1 MSFNHASESSWPLLG
16 CYRACRT
23 MTVHCLPGV
32 HIDIPTIYFLI
43 AGVLLMFMVF
53 LESVLERL
61 PFNAAML
68 YLPIGWLLGPSG
80 VNLIHIDLRGHAD
93 VLTVITRVALL
104 LSLFTV
110 GLKLRVAFR
119 GPGSRLWW
127 LPLRLGVGS
136 MLITVPLLAICICFL
151 SGLPFAVALLLSAI
165 LAPTDP
171 VLASDVQIKNV
182 DDPDQLRFS
191 LSGEGGLNDG
201 SAFPFVILALM
212 LLGVT
217 DEVAQVDHFGWF
229 VAWGVVAGIGC
240 GALAGWTM
248 SRLVLLARQRFGLAL
263 GMEEFMAIGI
273 IMLSYGVAELVHGI
287 GFLSVFAAGL
297 AMRQVES
304 ASSGD
309 KPAGELIAAAEDSG
323 KSAAAVHPEQAPVYL
338 TETVLGFNQQLEHF
352 AEFFMVLLMGILLSE
367 FGISGEG
374 VLIAGLLFFVVRPIA
389 VGLGLLGSDTETSH
403 RWLIAWFGIRGVGSL
418 YYLCFILQFWHDK
431 LNVRI
436 AQDVLTVLALSV
448 LLHGISSAPLMH
460 LYWRKRVKAGAK
472 PEL

>member
-1 MSFNHASESSWPLLG
+1 
-16 CYRACRT
+16 
-23 MTVHCLPGV
+23 
-32 HIDIPTIYFLI
+32 
-43 AGVLLMFMVF
+43 MFMVF

-80 VNLIHIDLRGHAD
+80 IGLIRIDLQSHAD

-119 GPGSRLWW
+119 GEGSRLWW
-127 LPLRLGVGS
+127 LPLRLGVVS
-136 MLITVPLLAICICFL
+136 MVITVPLLAICIAFL
-151 SGLPFAVALLLSAI
+151 FGLQFAVALLLAAI

-171 VLASDVQIKNV
+171 VLASDVQIQNV
-182 DDPDQLRFS
+182 DDPDQLRFG

-201 SAFPFVILALM
+201 SAYPFVILALM

-217 DEVAQVDHFGWF
+217 DDITRVDHFGWF
-229 VAWGVVAGIGC
+229 VAWGVIAGIGC
-240 GALAGWTM
+240 GALAGWTL
-248 SRLVLLARQRFGLAL
+248 SRTVLFARQRFRLAL
-263 GMEEFMAIGI
+263 GMEEFMAIGV
-273 IMLSYGVAELVHGI
+273 IMLSYGVAELIHGI

-309 KPAGELIAAAEDSG
+309 KPAGELIAAAQDSG
-323 KSAAAVHPEQAPVYL
+323 KDAASVHPEQAPVYL

-352 AEFFMVLLMGILLSE
+352 AEFFMVLLIGILLSE
-367 FGISGEG
+367 YGLSGEG

-389 VGLGLLGSDTETSH
+389 VWLGLLGSGTEASH

-418 YYLCFILQFWHDK
+418 YYLCFVLQFWHDK
-431 LNVRI
+431 LNARI
-436 AQDVLTVLALSV
+436 AQDVLTVLALSI
-448 LLHGISSAPLMH
+448 LLHGISSTPLMH
-460 LYWRKRVKAGAK
+460 LYWRKRVAAK
-472 PEL
+472 GRE

>member
-1 MSFNHASESSWPLLG
+1 
-16 CYRACRT
+16 
-23 MTVHCLPGV
+23 
-32 HIDIPTIYFLI
+32 
-43 AGVLLMFMVF
+43 MFMVF

-80 VNLIHIDLRGHAD
+80 TGLIHIDLRAHAD

-119 GPGSRLWW
+119 GEASRLWW
-127 LPLRLGVGS
+127 LPLRLGVIS
-136 MLITVPLLAICICFL
+136 MLITVPLLALSISFL
-151 SGLPFAVALLLSAI
+151 FGLPFAVAMVLSAI

-171 VLASDVQIKNV
+171 VLASDVQVKNV

-201 SAFPFVILALM
+201 SAYPFVILALI

-217 DEVAQVDHFGWF
+217 ADVAQVEHFGWL
-229 VAWGVVAGIGC
+229 VAWGIVSGIAC
-240 GALAGWTM
+240 GALIGWAM

-273 IMLSYGVAELVHGI
+273 IMLSYGVAEFIHGI
-287 GFLSVFAAGL
+287 GFLAVFAAGL

-304 ASSGD
+304 ASSGN
-309 KPAGELIAAAEDSG
+309 KPAGELIAAAQDSG

-352 AEFFMVLLMGILLSE
+352 AEFFMVLLLGILLSE
-367 FGISGEG
+367 YGMSGEG
-374 VLIAGLLFFVVRPIA
+374 VLIAGLLFFIVRPIA
-389 VGLGLLGSDTETSH
+389 VALGLLGSDTETSH

-418 YYLCFILQFWHDK
+418 YYLCFVLQFWHDK
-431 LNVRI
+431 LNTRV
-436 AQDVLTVLALSV
+436 AQDVLTVLALSIV
-448 LLHGISSAPLMH
+448 LHGISSAPLMH
-460 LYWRKRVKAGAK
+460 LYWRKRNEKDAAK
-472 PEL
+472 

>member
-1 MSFNHASESSWPLLG
+1 MHRR
-16 CYRACRT
+16 RA
-23 MTVHCLPGV
+23 
-32 HIDIPTIYFLI
+32 HIDIPTVYFLV
-43 AGVLLMFMVF
+43 AGILLMFMVF

-80 VNLIHIDLRGHAD
+80 SGLIRIDLQAHAE
-93 VLTVITRVALL
+93 VLTVVTRVALL

-119 GPGSRLWW
+119 GEGSKLWR
-127 LPLRLGVGS
+127 LPLRLGVVS
-136 MLITVPLLAICICFL
+136 MLITVPLLALCISVLF
-151 SGLPFAVALLLSAI
+151 GLPFAVAMLLSAI

-171 VLASDVQIKNV
+171 VLASDVQIQNV

-201 SAFPFVILALM
+201 SAYPFVILALI

-217 DEVAQVDHFGWF
+217 DEIAQVDHFGLF
-229 VAWGVVAGIGC
+229 VAWGVAAGIGC
-240 GALAGWTM
+240 GALCGWAM
-248 SRLVLLARQRFGLAL
+248 SRTVLFARQRFGLAL

-304 ASSGD
+304 ANSGN
-309 KPAGELIAAAEDSG
+309 KPAGELIAAAQGSG
-323 KSAAAVHPEQAPVYL
+323 KTAAAVHPEQAPAYL

-367 FGISGEG
+367 SGLSGEG
-374 VLIAGLLFFVVRPIA
+374 VLLAGLLFFVVRPIA
-389 VGLGLLGSDTETSH
+389 VALGLAGSGIESSH

-418 YYLCFILQFWHDK
+418 YYLCFALQFWHNK
-431 LNVRI
+431 LNARVAR
-436 AQDVLTVLALSV
+436 DVLTVLALSIV
-448 LLHGISSAPLMH
+448 AHGISSAPLMH
-460 LYWRKRVKAGAK
+460 IYWRKRMQSERRLRQEK
-472 PEL
+472 

>member
-1 MSFNHASESSWPLLG
+1 
-16 CYRACRT
+16 
-23 MTVHCLPGV
+23 
-32 HIDIPTIYFLI
+32 
-43 AGVLLMFMVF
+43 MFMVF

-68 YLPIGWLLGPSG
+68 YLPIGWLLGSSG
-80 VNLIHIDLRGHAD
+80 IGLIRIDLQSHAD

-119 GPGSRLWW
+119 GEGSRLWW
-127 LPLRLGVGS
+127 LPLRLGVLS
-136 MLITVPLLAICICFL
+136 MLITVPLLALCIAFL
-151 SGLPFAVALLLSAI
+151 VGLPFAVAMLLAAI

-171 VLASDVQIKNV
+171 VLASDVQIQDV
-182 DDPDQLRFS
+182 DDPDQLRFG

-201 SAFPFVILALM
+201 SAYPFVLLALM

-217 DEVAQVDHFGWF
+217 DDIVPANHFSWF
-229 VAWGVVAGIGC
+229 VAWGVIAGIGC
-240 GALAGWTM
+240 GALAGWAL
-248 SRLVLLARQRFGLAL
+248 SRAVLFARQRFGLAL

-273 IMLSYGVAELVHGI
+273 IMLSYGAAELIHGI

-309 KPAGELIAAAEDSG
+309 KPAGELIAAAQDSG

-352 AEFFMVLLMGILLSE
+352 AEFFMVLLIGILLSE
-367 FGISGEG
+367 YGLSREG
-374 VLIAGLLFFVVRPIA
+374 VLIAGLLFFVVRPMA
-389 VGLGLLGSDTETSH
+389 VWLGLLGSGTETSH

-418 YYLCFILQFWHDK
+418 YYLCFVLQFWHDK
-431 LNVRI
+431 LNARV
-436 AQDVLTVLALSV
+436 AQDVLTVLALSI
-448 LLHGISSAPLMH
+448 LLHGISSTPLMH
-460 LYWRKRVKAGAK
+460 LYWRKRVAA
-472 PEL
+472 EEVIDR

>member
-1 MSFNHASESSWPLLG
+1 
-16 CYRACRT
+16 
-23 MTVHCLPGV
+23 
-32 HIDIPTIYFLI
+32 
-43 AGVLLMFMVF
+43 MVF

-68 YLPIGWLLGPSG
+68 YLPIGWLLGPAG
-80 VNLIHIDLRGHAD
+80 TGLIHIDLRAHAD

-119 GPGSRLWW
+119 GDGSRLWW
-127 LPLRLGVGS
+127 LPLRLGVLS
-136 MLITVPLLAICICFL
+136 MLITVPLLAICISFL
-151 SGLPFAVALLLSAI
+151 FNMPFAVAMLLSAI

-171 VLASDVQIKNV
+171 VLASDVQVKNV

-201 SAFPFVILALM
+201 SALPFVILALM
-212 LLGVT
+212 WLGVT
-217 DEVAQVDHFGWF
+217 NEVAQVNHFGWF

-248 SRLVLLARQRFGLAL
+248 SRLVLYARQRFGLAL

-304 ASSGD
+304 ASSGN
-309 KPAGELIAAAEDSG
+309 KPAGELIAAAEGSG
-323 KSAAAVHPEQAPVYL
+323 KSAAVHPEQAPVYL

-352 AEFFMVLLMGILLSE
+352 AEFFMVLLMGVLLSE
-367 FGISGEG
+367 FGLSGEG

-389 VGLGLLGSDTETSH
+389 VGLGLLGSDTDTSH

-418 YYLCFILQFWHDK
+418 YYLCFALQFWHDK
-431 LNVRI
+431 LNLRI
-436 AQDVLTVLALSV
+436 AQDVLTVLALSI

-460 LYWRKRVKAGAK
+460 LYWRKRAK
-472 PEL
+472 SSGQS

>member
-68 YLPIGWLLGPSG
+68 YLPMGWLLGPAG
-80 VNLIHIDLRGHAD
+80 AGLIHIDLRAHAD
-93 VLTVITRVALL
+93 VLTVITRVAML

-151 SGLPFAVALLLSAI
+151 FGLPFAVALLLSAI

-229 VAWGVVAGIGC
+229 VAW
-240 GALAGWTM
+240 
-248 SRLVLLARQRFGLAL
+248 
-263 GMEEFMAIGI
+263 
-273 IMLSYGVAELVHGI
+273 
-287 GFLSVFAAGL
+287 
-297 AMRQVES
+297 
-304 ASSGD
+304 
-309 KPAGELIAAAEDSG
+309 
-323 KSAAAVHPEQAPVYL
+323 
-338 TETVLGFNQQLEHF
+338 
-352 AEFFMVLLMGILLSE
+352 
-367 FGISGEG
+367 
-374 VLIAGLLFFVVRPIA
+374 
-389 VGLGLLGSDTETSH
+389 
-403 RWLIAWFGIRGVGSL
+403 
-418 YYLCFILQFWHDK
+418 
-431 LNVRI
+431 
-436 AQDVLTVLALSV
+436 
-448 LLHGISSAPLMH
+448 
-460 LYWRKRVKAGAK
+460 
-472 PEL
+472 

>member
-1 MSFNHASESSWPLLG
+1 MSSISDVRAASP
-16 CYRACRT
+16 Y
-23 MTVHCLPGV
+23 LPETL
-32 HIDIPTIYFLI
+32 IDIPTVYFLI
-43 AGVLLMFMVF
+43 AGVLLTFMVF

-68 YLPIGWLLGPSG
+68 YLPIGWLLGSSG
-80 VNLIHIDLRGHAD
+80 VGLIHIDLRAHAD

-119 GPGSRLWW
+119 GEGSRLWW
-127 LPLRLGVGS
+127 LPLRLGVLS
-136 MLITVPLLAICICFL
+136 MLITVPLLAISISFL
-151 SGLPFAVALLLSAI
+151 FGMPFAVAMLLSAI

-171 VLASDVQIKNV
+171 VLASDVQVKNV

-201 SAFPFVILALM
+201 SAFPFVILALI

-217 DEVAQVDHFGWF
+217 DEIAQVHHFGWF
-229 VAWGVVAGIGC
+229 VAWGVAAGIGC
-240 GALAGWTM
+240 GALFGWAM
-248 SRLVLLARQRFGLAL
+248 SRLVLFARQRFGLAL

-304 ASSGD
+304 ASSGN

-374 VLIAGLLFFVVRPIA
+374 VLIAGLLFFVIRPIA

-418 YYLCFILQFWHDK
+418 YYLCFVLQFWHDK

-448 LLHGISSAPLMH
+448 LLHGMSSAPLMH
-460 LYWRKRVKAGAK
+460 LYWRKRAK
-472 PEL
+472 SGR

>member
-1 MSFNHASESSWPLLG
+1 
-16 CYRACRT
+16 
-23 MTVHCLPGV
+23 
-32 HIDIPTIYFLI
+32 
-43 AGVLLMFMVF
+43 MFMVF

-80 VNLIHIDLRGHAD
+80 IGLIRIDLQSHAD

-119 GPGSRLWW
+119 GEGSRLWW
-127 LPLRLGVGS
+127 LPLRLGVVS
-136 MLITVPLLAICICFL
+136 MVITVPLLAICIAFL
-151 SGLPFAVALLLSAI
+151 FGLQFAVALLLAAI

-171 VLASDVQIKNV
+171 VLASDVQIQNV
-182 DDPDQLRFS
+182 DDPDQLRFG

-201 SAFPFVILALM
+201 SAYPFVILALM

-217 DEVAQVDHFGWF
+217 DDITRVDHFGWF
-229 VAWGVVAGIGC
+229 VAWGVIAGIGC
-240 GALAGWTM
+240 GALAGWTL
-248 SRLVLLARQRFGLAL
+248 SRTVLFARQRFRLAL
-263 GMEEFMAIGI
+263 GMEEFMAIGV
-273 IMLSYGVAELVHGI
+273 IMLSYGVAELIHGI

-309 KPAGELIAAAEDSG
+309 KPAGELIAAAQDSG
-323 KSAAAVHPEQAPVYL
+323 KDAASVHPEQAPVYL

-352 AEFFMVLLMGILLSE
+352 AEFFMVLLIGILLSE
-367 FGISGEG
+367 YGLSGEG

-389 VGLGLLGSDTETSH
+389 VWLGLLGSGTEASH

-418 YYLCFILQFWHDK
+418 YYLCFVLQFWHDK
-431 LNVRI
+431 LNARI
-436 AQDVLTVLALSV
+436 AQDVLTVLALSI
-448 LLHGISSAPLMH
+448 LLHGISSTPLMH
-460 LYWRKRVKAGAK
+460 LYWRKRVAAK
-472 PEL
+472 GRK

>member
-1 MSFNHASESSWPLLG
+1 
-16 CYRACRT
+16 
-23 MTVHCLPGV
+23 
-32 HIDIPTIYFLI
+32 
-43 AGVLLMFMVF
+43 MVF

-68 YLPIGWLLGPSG
+68 YLPIGWLLGPG
-80 VNLIHIDLRGHAD
+80 GTGLIHIDLRAHAD

-119 GPGSRLWW
+119 GDGSRLWW
-127 LPLRLGVGS
+127 LPLRLGVLS
-136 MLITVPLLAICICFL
+136 MLITVPVLAICISFL
-151 SGLPFAVALLLSAI
+151 FNMPFAVAMLLSAI

-171 VLASDVQIKNV
+171 VLASDVQVKNV

-201 SAFPFVILALM
+201 SALPFVILALM

-217 DEVAQVDHFGWF
+217 NEVAQVNHFGWF

-248 SRLVLLARQRFGLAL
+248 SRLVLYARQRFGLAL

-304 ASSGD
+304 ASSGN
-309 KPAGELIAAAEDSG
+309 KPAGELIAAAEGSG
-323 KSAAAVHPEQAPVYL
+323 KSAAVHPEQAPVYL

-367 FGISGEG
+367 FGLSGEG
-374 VLIAGLLFFVVRPIA
+374 VLIAGLLFFVVRPTA
-389 VGLGLLGSDTETSH
+389 VGLGLLGSDTDTSH

-418 YYLCFILQFWHDK
+418 YYLCFALQFWHDK
-431 LNVRI
+431 LNLRI
-436 AQDVLTVLALSV
+436 AQDVLTVLALSI

-460 LYWRKRVKAGAK
+460 LYWRKRVKYSGQSSS
-472 PEL
+472 

>member
-1 MSFNHASESSWPLLG
+1 MTCHDR
-16 CYRACRT
+16 RA
-23 MTVHCLPGV
+23 
-32 HIDIPTIYFLI
+32 HIDIPTVYFLI
-43 AGVLLMFMVF
+43 AGILLMFMVF

-68 YLPIGWLLGPSG
+68 YLPIGWLLGPAG
-80 VNLIHIDLRGHAD
+80 IGLIHIDLRSHAD
-93 VLTVITRVALL
+93 ALTVITRVALL

-119 GPGSRLWW
+119 GEGSRLWW
-127 LPLRLGVGS
+127 LPLRLGVVS
-136 MLITVPLLAICICFL
+136 MLITVPLLAICIAFL
-151 SGLPFAVALLLSAI
+151 FGLPFAVALLLAAI

-182 DDPDQLRFS
+182 DDPDQLRFG

-217 DEVAQVDHFGWF
+217 DEIAQVDHFGWF

-240 GALAGWTM
+240 GALAGWAL
-248 SRLVLLARQRFGLAL
+248 SRMVLFARQRFGLAL

-273 IMLSYGVAELVHGI
+273 IMLSYGVAELIHGI

-309 KPAGELIAAAEDSG
+309 KPAGELIAAAQDSG
-323 KSAAAVHPEQAPVYL
+323 KNAAAVHPEQAPVYL

-352 AEFFMVLLMGILLSE
+352 AEFFMVLLIGILLSE
-367 FGISGEG
+367 YGLSGEG
-374 VLIAGLLFFVVRPIA
+374 VLIAGLLFFIVRPIA
-389 VGLGLLGSDTETSH
+389 VALGLLGSGTETSH

-418 YYLCFILQFWHDK
+418 YYLCFVLQFWHDK
-431 LNVRI
+431 LNARI
-436 AQDVLTVLALSV
+436 AQDVLTVLALSI
-448 LLHGISSAPLMH
+448 LLHGISSTPLMH
-460 LYWRKRVKAGAK
+460 LYWRKRVAAKGGAQSGEEVK
-472 PEL
+472 

>member
-1 MSFNHASESSWPLLG
+1 LHPPS
-16 CYRACRT
+16 RRT
-23 MTVHCLPGV
+23 F
-32 HIDIPTIYFLI
+32 IDIPTIYFLI

-68 YLPIGWLLGPSG
+68 YLPMGWLLGPAG
-80 VNLIHIDLRGHAD
+80 AGLIHIDLRAHAD
-93 VLTVITRVALL
+93 VLTVITRVAML

-151 SGLPFAVALLLSAI
+151 FGLPFAVALLLSAI

-304 ASSGD
+304 ASSGN
-309 KPAGELIAAAEDSG
+309 KPAGELIAAAKDSG
-323 KSAAAVHPEQAPVYL
+323 KETAEVHPEQAPVYL

-367 FGISGEG
+367 FGLSGEG

-389 VGLGLLGSDTETSH
+389 VVLGLLGSDTESSH

-418 YYLCFILQFWHDK
+418 YYLCFVLQFWHDK
-431 LNVRI
+431 LNARI
-436 AQDVLTVLALSV
+436 ARDVLTVLALSV

-460 LYWRKRVKAGAK
+460 LYWRKRSQKARRSNK
-472 PEL
+472 TTFTT